1 MSFLVFIQVTQK
13 GFFFYYYFLVSEHSF
28 DLYNVSKLK
37 KHSKNT
43 FIACLDEVD
52 FMPNFLEN
60 QF

>member
-13 GFFFYYYFLVSEHSF
+13 SVFFCYFLVSEHSL